1 MRYQNTQDLYDTYI
15 SFCKRKI
22 HTITNHAFCS
32 FSNNLLN
39 RRFARVANPDQPMN
53 GGQHCPF
60 PSTSAIFYRPATQY
74 WREAR
79 HRLSLQFQVMSK
91 YLLRQTQKR
100 KNLALSL
107 LTGLRKKRTKFLK
120 RRCKNLVSCGEFHK
134 QKKSNSGVRVQA
146 VKTAVSLDWRS
157 WNSENYRRLPLF
169 RHLC

>member
-15 SFCKRKI
+15 SFCKKKI

-32 FSNNLLN
+32 FSDNLLN

-53 GGQHCPF
+53 GGQHSIDKRHILSSSYYF
-60 PSTSAIFYRPATQY
+60 

-91 YLLRQTQKR
+91 YLLRQTQKQ

-120 RRCKNLVSCGEFHK
+120 RRRQNLVSCGEFHK
-134 QKKSNSGVRVQA
+134 EKKSNSGTISILCIKKGVQKA
-146 VKTAVSLDWRS
+146 RECYSR
-157 WNSENYRRLPLF
+157 
-169 RHLC
+169 